1 MTTVNDPAPSD
12 RQWLKITLF
21 CPLPLLESA
30 ADLMGVLSGSGVEQS
45 PESESGA
52 LISGFFQLGT
62 ATGDPHRPEESAEVV
77 LARVNQQMTELFAL
91 YGCVPEKPVVTLLAD
106 QDWATSWQQYFK
118 PFEIVP
124 GLVIKPSWEAYQPEP
139 GQHVIEMDPGMA
151 FGTGQHASTRMALAL
166 IKKSMQR
173 ATDNSQA
180 LDVGTGTGILAM
192 ATALFGAERV
202 VAIDNDPDAVRVAQE
217 NIEKNGLAGK
227 IETSATPVERLQG
240 AFQLISANIVH
251 DVLVEMAGTLVMLTA
266 PGGHLVLAGILSGEQ
281 EENIVGVYLGLGLQ
295 PLDRLYQEEWVALQ
309 FFKGKE

>member
-1 MTTVNDPAPSD
+1 
-12 RQWLKITLF
+12 
-21 CPLPLLESA
+21 
-30 ADLMGVLSGSGVEQS
+30 
-45 PESESGA
+45 
-52 LISGFFQLGT
+52 
-62 ATGDPHRPEESAEVV
+62 
-77 LARVNQQMTELFAL
+77 MTELFAL

-166 IKKSMQR
+166 IKKSMQGTT
-173 ATDNSQA
+173 ANSQA

-192 ATALFGAERV
+192 AAALFGAERV

-240 AFQLISANIVH
+240 AFQLVSANIVH
-251 DVLVEMAGTLVMLTA
+251 DVLVEMAGILATLTA

-309 FFKGKE
+309 FMKEKD